1 MSATPDSTLA
11 NPEQRIADLERQLA
25 EREAELAEREAE
37 LAEAREQQTATAEVL
52 QVINSSPGDLAPVF
66 YAILEKAHTLCDA
79 DDGLLLTF
87 DGDQFRIAAA
97 HGGPGFVEAAQQ
109 LSQQLSPARAASA
122 RMLRSGATGVV
133 LVGVVLATIATATLT
148 TLGFAIGFALLGAGI
163 VLWSARGRLD
173 LHPEWTA
180 FGALW
185 VTLPCICLLW
195 LARGGPN
202 GRATLFWILAVV
214 WATDIGAYVIG
225 RTLGGP
231 RLAPRWSPRKTWAG
245 LSGGVACAALAGW
258 ATAIWLGI
266 SPALP
271 LVLLSTGLAIVE
283 QFGDLAE
290 SLAKRRFGVKDSSGL
305 IPGHGGLL
313 DRLDGLL
320 AVMPVVALLTLIYGR
335 SVLTWQ

>member
-1 MSATPDSTLA
+1 MNSAAENAGTVRRLA
-11 NPEQRIADLERQLA
+11 HAEHGSLRPRVLSAIA
-25 EREAELAEREAE
+25 
-37 LAEAREQQTATAEVL
+37 
-52 QVINSSPGDLAPVF
+52 LAPLPIA
-66 YAILEKAHTLCDA
+66 AIWFGSPWLP
-79 DDGLLLTF
+79 LLTALAGAVMAWEWGRLCRRGRF
-87 DGDQFRIAAA
+87 
-97 HGGPGFVEAAQQ
+97 
-109 LSQQLSPARAASA
+109 
-122 RMLRSGATGVV
+122 GATGIV
-133 LVGVVLATIATATLT
+133 LVGVVLATIAAATLT

-202 GRATLFWILAVV
+202 GRATLLWVLAVV
-214 WATDIGAYVIG
+214 WATDIGAYAIG
-225 RTLGGP
+225 RTAGGP

-245 LSGGVACAALAGW
+245 LAGGAACAALAGW
-258 ATAIWLGI
+258 ATAVWLGT

-271 LVLLSTGLAIVE
+271 LVLLSAGLAIVE

-320 AVMPVVALLTLIYGR
+320 AVIPVVALLTLIYGR
-335 SVLTWQ
+335 SVVTWQ